1 MAASSLPDL
10 RTEADIVSL
19 VDAFY
24 TRINEDALLRPIF
37 NDVAR
42 VDWAAH
48 LPIMY
53 DFWSSVLLG
62 TSRYKGRPFAKHFPL
77 PIQAA
82 HFQQWLALFRASAD
96 ELFAGPKAAEAKVK
110 AQHIAAMFEHRMK
123 PNPLSLLPD

>member
-1 MAASSLPDL
+1 MSTAPLPDL
-10 RTEADIVSL
+10 LTEADIIRL

-24 TRINEDALLRPIF
+24 ARVNDDPLLRPVF

-42 VDWAAH
+42 VNWATH
-48 LPIMY
+48 LPTMY

-82 HFQQWLALFRASAD
+82 HFQQWLALFRATVDA
-96 ELFAGPKAAEAKVK
+96 LFAGPKAAEAKTK
-110 AQHIAAMFEHRMK
+110 AQNIGAMFEHRMN
-123 PNPLSLLPD
+123 PNPLSLLG